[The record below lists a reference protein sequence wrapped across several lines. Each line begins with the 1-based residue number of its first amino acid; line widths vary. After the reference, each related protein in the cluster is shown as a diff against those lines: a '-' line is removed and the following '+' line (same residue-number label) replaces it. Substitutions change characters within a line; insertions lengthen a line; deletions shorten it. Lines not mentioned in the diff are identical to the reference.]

1 MGGHGSFQE
10 KGNRKRKGKKGKK
23 GKKGTD
29 DESEAGKPGDGKGQS
44 N

>member
-10 KGNRKRKGKKGKK
+10 KGNRKRKGKK